1 MTQAAENA
9 SPIAV
14 GPEEAARITGICRS
28 AIYKAQADGEIN
40 GFKIG
45 RRRLFL
51 VKDLERWMQKMA
63 KEHRK

>member
-1 MTQAAENA
+1 MTQTAENA

-14 GPEEAARITGICRS
+14 GPEEAARITGVCRT
-28 AIYKAQADGEIN
+28 AIYHAHACGEIN
-40 GFKIG
+40 GFKVG

-63 KEHRK
+63 KESRK